1 MSRTGLQRDA
11 RFGQGLRH
19 QRSDLFKQ
27 LRRRGVKN
35 NSRHPAPEPVTEQK
49 SKTLVLKSKTPVPR
63 PATLRFRSLAAC
75 FQKPDSRG
83 NLLQLAEKI

>member
-1 MSRTGLQRDA
+1 MSQTGLPRDA
-11 RFGQGLRH
+11 RFGQGLRR

-35 NSRHPAPEPVTEQK
+35 ISRHPAPKASCRGKK
-49 SKTLVLKSKTPVPR
+49 SKAPVSGLR
-63 PATLRFRSLAAC
+63 FLRFRSLSAR

-83 NLLQLAEKI
+83 NLLLLAEKI